1 MPIEVKAVVARSG
14 FVAHGVLMSKA
25 AIESLVASTND
36 ATRAVRIGV
45 EHDPSCMP
53 RGKVRQAVLDT
64 DGDEYVAVLAGQI
77 NDEPQFLSHEP
88 TQTDVVLLEFPGD
101 SRPFARFGKPA
112 DTDEISVGLDPAN
125 ISFDARDELER
136 ELNSLS
142 GVRSETELKHRHSLE
157 PQALIDLV
165 VNNPIETFALLSS
178 TWLLHRIQKFTTAV
192 VDEMLRRQVGPTCD
206 ALSRKIN
213 AIVEAFRR
221 HRRGL
226 GSILVQ
232 IALPLD
238 EVELILLLRLDDGD
252 GSIRLDPV
260 AIAAGLEKWEA
271 VLSDAGCDPDSI
283 VMEHGDDGAWAVLYV
298 LTSDGRVIGSRE
310 CFARTIAMFEEVR
323 RAGESRTD
331 GDAEVDG

>member
-14 FVAHGVLMSKA
+14 VVAHGVLMSKA
-25 AIESLVASTND
+25 AIESMVASAND
-36 ATRAVRIGV
+36 AARAARIGV

-53 RGKVRQAVLDT
+53 RGKVRQAILDT
-64 DGDEYVAVLAGQI
+64 DGDEYVAVLTWQI

-88 TQTDVVLLEFPGD
+88 TQTDVVLLEFPDD
-101 SRPFARFGKPA
+101 SRPFTRFSKLA

-136 ELNSLS
+136 ELSSLS
-142 GVRSETELKHRHSLE
+142 GVRSETELTTRHSLE

-165 VNNPIETFALLSS
+165 VNHPVETFALVSS

-213 AIVEAFRR
+213 TIVKAFRR
-221 HRRGL
+221 HRRGH
-226 GSILVQ
+226 GAILVQ
-232 IALPLD
+232 IALPLN
-238 EVELILLLRLDDGD
+238 EVELILLLRLGNGD

-283 VMEHGDDGAWAVLYV
+283 VMEHGDEGTWTVLYV
-298 LTSDGRVIGSRE
+298 LTRDGLVIGSRE
-310 CFARTIAMFEEVR
+310 CFARTIATFEEVR
-323 RAGESRTD
+323 RAAESRA
-331 GDAEVDG
+331 GRGAEVDA